1 MRKSNI
7 NQKEIDHRIL
17 AKVTAGAAVEA
28 AKEVTEV
35 EEVEG
40 VVTEVA
46 VRELRRLLNHREN
59 LSSINRKKK

>member
-7 NQKEIDHRIL
+7 NQREIDHRIL
-17 AKVTAGAAVEA
+17 AKVTAGAAAEV
-28 AKEVTEV
+28 KEVTEA
-35 EEVEG
+35 EEAEG

-46 VRELRRLLNHREN
+46 VIELRRLLNHTEN